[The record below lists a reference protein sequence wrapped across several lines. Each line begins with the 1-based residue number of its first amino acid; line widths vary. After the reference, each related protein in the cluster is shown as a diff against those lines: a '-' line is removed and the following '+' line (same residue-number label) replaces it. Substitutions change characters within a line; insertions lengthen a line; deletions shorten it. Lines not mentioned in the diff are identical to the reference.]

1 VLSGPLQSFTGE
13 RRELDAGVVIGDVLY
28 VLECV
33 SIERPLDY
41 EIGSL
46 TTFSRRRE
54 RLDRKVTQVL
64 TLADFLRAKSRGTN
78 YDFTHVRE
86 IVPLVV
92 SPFEEW
98 IWERSE
104 RLWLSDG
111 TPRILSAREALDLL
125 MEVRRHLTYNQQ
137 YG

>member
-1 VLSGPLQSFTGE
+1 VFP
-13 RRELDAGVVIGDVLY
+13 Y
-28 VLECV
+28 
-33 SIERPLDY
+33 ERPLDY

-92 SPFEEW
+92 SPFLGAV
-98 IWERSE
+98 E